1 MSIVALM
8 QDAAVARD
16 PSKNVGRGRKAALK
30 KAGVDRR
37 SDAPETPASPFAAVA
52 TELTRYIPVEAI
64 GLYTAILPFLVNDG
78 KPLTEQDFTAR
89 WVLTFG
95 VALLGVLFAV
105 GVYRKEMK
113 KRDQAF
119 RWPPKRT
126 ITVLAAFA
134 AWVMVIP
141 GSPFQD
147 FSWYSPTIGGIA
159 GLVTVAVLGLFSLWF
174 GEVEN

>member
-16 PSKNVGRGRKAALK
+16 SSKNVGRGRKATLK
-30 KAGVDRR
+30 RAGVDRR
-37 SDAPETPASPFAAVA
+37 ADAPETPASPFV
-52 TELTRYIPVEAI
+52 
-64 GLYTAILPFLVNDG
+64 VNDG
-78 KPLTEQDFTAR
+78 KLLTEQDFTAR

-95 VALLGVLFAV
+95 VALLAVLFAV
-105 GVYRKEMK
+105 GVYRKELK

-147 FSWYSPTIGGIA
+147 FSWYSPTIGGIV